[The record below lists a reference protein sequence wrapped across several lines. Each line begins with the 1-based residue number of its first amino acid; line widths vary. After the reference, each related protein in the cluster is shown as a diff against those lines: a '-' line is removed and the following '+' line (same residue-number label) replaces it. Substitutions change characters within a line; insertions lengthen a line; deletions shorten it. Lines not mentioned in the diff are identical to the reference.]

1 MGLDILYIL
10 IIIFDIL
17 ISIWNA
23 YNAGK
28 ALEYMKLNNIDSD
41 WPRMVAYSTL
51 ILSFAGASYGN
62 ASLLSIV
69 AYYLGYINIYTLLGI
84 LSFSFL
90 VFGFLIIL
98 FGIVVTVNSIIVASK
113 TKRFFDIFIAIYN
126 SIAVIWDIYSYIE
139 GFSTAFNILR
149 NQFSNEER
157 NSQGEF
163 VLIVIAAVLIAVFM
177 VYGAFKYGRASV
189 YKVEKSYIQPSPIE
203 T

>member
-1 MGLDILYIL
+1 MGLDIFYIL
-10 IIIFDIL
+10 IVIFDIL

-28 ALEYMKLNNIDSD
+28 ALEYMKLNNIESD

-51 ILSFAGASYGN
+51 ILSFAGAAYAN
-62 ASLLSIV
+62 TSLLSIL
-69 AYYLGYINIYTLLGI
+69 AYYLGYIDIYTLLGV

-113 TKRFFDIFIAIYN
+113 TKKFFDIFIAIYN

-149 NQFSNEER
+149 NQFANEGR
-157 NSQGEF
+157 NSQGVF
-163 VLIVIAAVLIAVFM
+163 VLIIIAAVLIAVFM
-177 VYGAFKYGRASV
+177 VYGVFKYGKASV
-189 YKVEKSYIQPSPIE
+189 YKVEKLSVQPSPIE
-203 T
+203 S

>member
-1 MGLDILYIL
+1 MGIDILYIL

-28 ALEYMKLNNIDSD
+28 ALEYMKLNNIESD

-51 ILSFAGASYGN
+51 ILSFAGAAYGN

-69 AYYLGYINIYTLLGI
+69 AYYLGYIDIYTLLGV

-113 TKRFFDIFIAIYN
+113 TRRFFDIFIAIYN

-139 GFSTAFNILR
+139 GFSTAFSILR

-157 NSQGEF
+157 NSQGVF
-163 VLIVIAAVLIAVFM
+163 ILIIIAAVLIAIFM
-177 VYGAFKYGRASV
+177 VYGVFKYGKASV
-189 YKVEKSYIQPSPIE
+189 YKVEKMSVQPSPIE
-203 T
+203 G

>member
-10 IIIFDIL
+10 IVIFDIL

-28 ALEYMKLNNIDSD
+28 ALEYMKLNNIESD

-51 ILSFAGASYGN
+51 ILSFAGAAYGN
-62 ASLLSIV
+62 ASLLSII
-69 AYYLGYINIYTLLGI
+69 AYYLGYIDIYTLLGV

-113 TKRFFDIFIAIYN
+113 TKSFFDIFIAIYN
-126 SIAVIWDIYSYIE
+126 SIAVIWDIYTYIE
-139 GFSTAFNILR
+139 GFSTAFNILKD
-149 NQFSNEER
+149 QFGNEDR
-157 NSQGEF
+157 NSQGVF
-163 VLIVIAAVLIAVFM
+163 ILIIIAAVLIAVFM
-177 VYGAFKYGRASV
+177 VYGAFKYGKASV
-189 YKVEKSYIQPSPIE
+189 YKVEKLSLQPSPIE
-203 T
+203 S

>member
-1 MGLDILYIL
+1 MGLDIFYIL
-10 IIIFDIL
+10 IVIFDIL

-51 ILSFAGASYGN
+51 ILSFAGAAYGN

-69 AYYLGYINIYTLLGI
+69 AYYLGYIDIYTLLGV

-98 FGIVVTVNSIIVASK
+98 FGIVVTINSIIVASK

-139 GFSTAFNILR
+139 GFSTAFSILR
-149 NQFSNEER
+149 NQFANEER
-157 NSQGEF
+157 NSQGVF
-163 VLIVIAAVLIAVFM
+163 VLIIIAAVLIALFM
-177 VYGAFKYGRASV
+177 VYGVFKYGKASV
-189 YKVEKSYIQPSPIE
+189 YKVEKLSVQPSPVE
-203 T
+203 S

>member
-1 MGLDILYIL
+1 MGLDILYVL
-10 IIIFDIL
+10 IVIFDIL

-28 ALEYMKLNNIDSD
+28 ALEYMKLNNIESD

-51 ILSFAGASYGN
+51 ILSFAGAAYGN
-62 ASLLSIV
+62 ASLLSIA
-69 AYYLGYINIYTLLGI
+69 AYYLGYIDIYTLLGV

-98 FGIVVTVNSIIVASK
+98 FGIVVTINSIIVASK

-139 GFSTAFNILR
+139 GFSTAFNILKD
-149 NQFSNEER
+149 QFGNEER
-157 NSQGEF
+157 NSQGVF
-163 VLIVIAAVLIAVFM
+163 ILIIIAAVLIAVFM
-177 VYGAFKYGRASV
+177 VYGAFKYGKASV
-189 YKVEKSYIQPSPIE
+189 YKVERLSVQPSPIE
-203 T
+203 S

>member
-1 MGLDILYIL
+1 MGLDIFYIL
-10 IIIFDIL
+10 IVIFDIL

-28 ALEYMKLNNIDSD
+28 ALEYMKLNNIESD

-51 ILSFAGASYGN
+51 ILSFAGAAYGN

-69 AYYLGYINIYTLLGI
+69 AYYLGYIDIYTLLGV

-157 NSQGEF
+157 NSQGVF
-163 VLIVIAAVLIAVFM
+163 ILIIIAAVLIAVFM
-177 VYGAFKYGRASV
+177 VYGAFKYGKASV

>member
-10 IIIFDIL
+10 IVIFDIL

-28 ALEYMKLNNIDSD
+28 ALEYMKLNNIESD

-51 ILSFAGASYGN
+51 ILSFAGAAYGN

-69 AYYLGYINIYTLLGI
+69 AYYLGYIDIYTLLGV

-113 TKRFFDIFIAIYN
+113 TKRFLDIGIAIYN
-126 SIAVIWDIYSYIE
+126 SIAVIWNIYSYIE

-157 NSQGEF
+157 NSQGVF
-163 VLIVIAAVLIAVFM
+163 ILIIIAAVLIAVFM
-177 VYGAFKYGRASV
+177 VYGAFKYGRSLC
-189 YKVEKSYIQPSPIE
+189 I
-203 T
+203 

>member
-1 MGLDILYIL
+1 MGIDILYIL

-28 ALEYMKLNNIDSD
+28 ALEYMKLNNIESD

-51 ILSFAGASYGN
+51 ILSFAGAAYGN

-69 AYYLGYINIYTLLGI
+69 AYYLGYIDIYTLLGV

-113 TKRFFDIFIAIYN
+113 TRRFFDIFIAIYN

-139 GFSTAFNILR
+139 GFSTAFSILR
-149 NQFSNEER
+149 NQFGNEER
-157 NSQGEF
+157 NSQGVF
-163 VLIVIAAVLIAVFM
+163 ILIIIAAVLIAVFM
-177 VYGAFKYGRASV
+177 VYGAFKYGKASV
-189 YKVEKSYIQPSPIE
+189 YKVEKLSVEPSPIE
-203 T
+203 S

>member
-10 IIIFDIL
+10 IVIFDIL

-28 ALEYMKLNNIDSD
+28 ALEYMKLNNIESD

-51 ILSFAGASYGN
+51 ILSFAGAAYGN

-69 AYYLGYINIYTLLGI
+69 AYYLGYIDIYTLLGV

-113 TKRFFDIFIAIYN
+113 TRRFFDIGIAIYN

-149 NQFSNEER
+149 NQFSNEEK
-157 NSQGEF
+157 NSQGMF
-163 VLIVIAAVLIAVFM
+163 VLIIIAAVLIAVFM
-177 VYGAFKYGRASV
+177 VYGAFKYGKASL
-189 YKVEKSYIQPSPIE
+189 YKVEKSYMQPSPIE
-203 T
+203 G

>member
-1 MGLDILYIL
+1 MGLDILYVL

-28 ALEYMKLNNIDSD
+28 ALEYMKLNNIECD

-51 ILSFAGASYGN
+51 ILSFAGAAYGN

-69 AYYLGYINIYTLLGI
+69 AYYLGYIDIYTLLGV

-90 VFGFLIIL
+90 IFGFLIIL

-139 GFSTAFNILR
+139 GFSTAFNILKD
-149 NQFSNEER
+149 QFGNEER
-157 NSQGEF
+157 NSQGVF
-163 VLIVIAAVLIAVFM
+163 ILIIIAAVLIAVFM
-177 VYGAFKYGRASV
+177 VYGAFKYGKASV
-189 YKVEKSYIQPSPIE
+189 YKVEGLSIQSSPIE
-203 T
+203 S

>member
-10 IIIFDIL
+10 IVIFDIL

-28 ALEYMKLNNIDSD
+28 ALEYMKLNNIESD

-51 ILSFAGASYGN
+51 ILSFAGAAYGN

-69 AYYLGYINIYTLLGI
+69 AYYLGYIDIYTLLGV

-113 TKRFFDIFIAIYN
+113 TRRFLDIFIAIYN

-157 NSQGEF
+157 NSQGVF
-163 VLIVIAAVLIAVFM
+163 ILIIIAAVLIAVFM

>member
-1 MGLDILYIL
+1 MGLDILYVL
-10 IIIFDIL
+10 IVIFDIL

-28 ALEYMKLNNIDSD
+28 ALEYMKLNNIESD

-51 ILSFAGASYGN
+51 ILSFAGAAYGN

-69 AYYLGYINIYTLLGI
+69 AYYLGYIDIYTLLGV

-98 FGIVVTVNSIIVASK
+98 FGIVVTINSIIVASK

-139 GFSTAFNILR
+139 GFSTAFNILKD
-149 NQFSNEER
+149 QFGNEER
-157 NSQGEF
+157 NSQGVF
-163 VLIVIAAVLIAVFM
+163 ILIIIAAVLIAVFM
-177 VYGAFKYGRASV
+177 VYGAFKYGKASV
-189 YKVEKSYIQPSPIE
+189 YKVEGLSIQSSPIE
-203 T
+203 S

>member
-1 MGLDILYIL
+1 MGLDIFYIL
-10 IIIFDIL
+10 IVIFDIL

-28 ALEYMKLNNIDSD
+28 ALEYMKLNNIESD

-51 ILSFAGASYGN
+51 ILSFAGAAYGN

-69 AYYLGYINIYTLLGI
+69 AYYLGYIDIYTLLGV

-98 FGIVVTVNSIIVASK
+98 FGIVVTINSIIVASK

-139 GFSTAFNILR
+139 GFSTAFSILR
-149 NQFSNEER
+149 NQFANEER
-157 NSQGEF
+157 NSQGVF
-163 VLIVIAAVLIAVFM
+163 VLIIIAAVLIALFM
-177 VYGAFKYGRASV
+177 VYGVFKYGKASV
-189 YKVEKSYIQPSPIE
+189 YKVEKLSVQPSPIE
-203 T
+203 S

>member
-10 IIIFDIL
+10 IVIFDIL

-28 ALEYMKLNNIDSD
+28 ALEYMKLNNIESD

-51 ILSFAGASYGN
+51 ILSFAGAAYGN

-69 AYYLGYINIYTLLGI
+69 AYYLGYIDIYTLLGV

-113 TKRFFDIFIAIYN
+113 TKRFLDIGIAIYN
-126 SIAVIWDIYSYIE
+126 SIAVIWNIYSYIE

-157 NSQGEF
+157 NSQGVF
-163 VLIVIAAVLIAVFM
+163 ILIIIAAVLIAVFM

-189 YKVEKSYIQPSPIE
+189 YKVEKLSVQPSPIE
-203 T
+203 S

>member
-1 MGLDILYIL
+1 MGLDILYVL
-10 IIIFDIL
+10 IVIFDIL

-51 ILSFAGASYGN
+51 ILSFAGAAYGN

-69 AYYLGYINIYTLLGI
+69 AYYLGYIDIYTLLGV

-98 FGIVVTVNSIIVASK
+98 FGIVITVNSIIVASK
-113 TKRFFDIFIAIYN
+113 TKSFFDIFIAIYN
-126 SIAVIWDIYSYIE
+126 SIAVIWDIYTYIE
-139 GFSTAFNILR
+139 GFSTAFNILKD
-149 NQFSNEER
+149 QFGNEER
-157 NSQGEF
+157 NSQGIF
-163 VLIVIAAVLIAVFM
+163 ILIIIAAILIAVFM
-177 VYGAFKYGRASV
+177 VYGAFKYGKASV
-189 YKVEKSYIQPSPIE
+189 YKVENLSVQPSPIE
-203 T
+203 S

>member
-1 MGLDILYIL
+1 MGLDILYVL
-10 IIIFDIL
+10 IVIFDIL

-28 ALEYMKLNNIDSD
+28 ALEYMKLNNIESD

-51 ILSFAGASYGN
+51 ILSFAGAAYGN

-69 AYYLGYINIYTLLGI
+69 AYYLGYIDIYTLLGV

-126 SIAVIWDIYSYIE
+126 SIAVVWDIYSYIE

-149 NQFSNEER
+149 NQLSNEER
-157 NSQGEF
+157 NSQGVF
-163 VLIVIAAVLIAVFM
+163 VLIIIAAVLIAVFM
-177 VYGAFKYGRASV
+177 VYGAFKYGKASV
-189 YKVEKSYIQPSPIE
+189 YKIERLSIQPSPIE
-203 T
+203 S